1 MADRRSFTAGAT
13 LSVPLFTGGLNR
25 SRVAQALERANA
37 AQIAV
42 EGERRTVLQNVSSA
56 YAQVLSTRSNV
67 AAGEEAVRA
76 ASVAAEGVR
85 QEAQVGLRTTLDVL
99 NQEVTLRASQTSL
112 AAARAAEYVARA
124 SLLSAMGQLE
134 GPNLNAN
141 LDVYDAK
148 TNYDRVRNRGGLPW
162 DGVIEAL
169 TGSLA
174 AGRRRRRRAG
184 CADRHST
191 QGRCDPHCARR
202 MTSA

>member
-1 MADRRSFTAGAT
+1 LETAPVLPTVPADFDAAMETALARNPGVLSAGYSLQAAEAAVAAARAEYLPSVRATASYGGTATDLGNLDELADRRSFTAGAT

-25 SRVAQALERANA
+25 SRVAQALEQANA

-99 NQEVTLRASQTSL
+99 NQDVTLRAS
-112 AAARAAEYVARA
+112 
-124 SLLSAMGQLE
+124 
-134 GPNLNAN
+134 
-141 LDVYDAK
+141 
-148 TNYDRVRNRGGLPW
+148 
-162 DGVIEAL
+162 
-169 TGSLA
+169 
-174 AGRRRRRRAG
+174 
-184 CADRHST
+184 
-191 QGRCDPHCARR
+191 
-202 MTSA
+202 